1 MKIKQ
6 LLLIAAL
13 AIPQVIWSQKKI
25 EVKETND
32 NLGGGNHPSLT
43 VMAYIKDGDKLLKA
57 FKEKMKDHGG
67 KISNKKELFADDC
80 EWKAFGPNAFDAYAK
95 VEEVKGE
102 GFKLIVGVDMGGAW
116 MSPNDH
122 GEQTRLFKTLL
133 KELAIKVSKDEVEDE
148 VRAQEKI
155 LEKEMDQQKDLEK
168 KNADLKKDIEEYKKK
183 ITEAENDIKTNEEN
197 QKKKKEEIEK
207 QKEVV
212 KGVKEKLS
220 KID

>member
-1 MKIKQ
+1 MKNSIFT
-6 LLLIAAL
+6 LALLI
-13 AIPQVIWSQKKI
+13 PTVIFSQKKI
-25 EVKETND
+25 EVNEGSD

-43 VMAYIKDGDKLLKA
+43 VIAYVKDGDKVLKA

-67 KISNKKELFADDC
+67 KISTKKELFADDC

-95 VEEVKGE
+95 IEEVKGE

-116 MSPNDH
+116 MSPSQH

-133 KELAIKVSKDEVEDE
+133 KELAVNLSKEEVSDEVK
-148 VRAQEKI
+148 AAEKV
-155 LEKEMDQQKDLEK
+155 LAKELDQQKDLES
-168 KNADLKKDIEEYKKK
+168 KNTHLKSDIEDYKKK
-183 ITEAENDIKTNEEN
+183 ITQAEADIRTNEDD

-212 KGVKEKLS
+212 KLAKEKLA
-220 KID
+220 KVE

>member
-1 MKIKQ
+1 MKKFI
-6 LLLIAAL
+6 LSLVLIAPL
-13 AIPQVIWSQKKI
+13 TLFSQKKI
-25 EVKETND
+25 EVREGSD
-32 NLGGGNHPSLT
+32 NLNGSSRPSLT
-43 VMAYIKDGDKLLKA
+43 VMAYVKDGDKLLKA

-95 VEEVKGE
+95 IEEVKGE

-116 MSPNDH
+116 MSPSQH

-133 KELAIKVSKDEVEDE
+133 EEIAVNVSKDEVGDE
-148 VRAQEKI
+148 VAAQEKI
-155 LEKEMDQQKDLEK
+155 LKKELDQQKDLEE
-168 KNADLKKDIEEYKKK
+168 KNADLKKDIEDYKKK
-183 ITEAENDIKTNEEN
+183 ISEAESDIKTNEEN

-212 KGVKEKLS
+212 KLAKEKLE
-220 KID
+220 KIK

>member
-1 MKIKQ
+1 MKKYI
-6 LLLIAAL
+6 LSLL
-13 AIPQVIWSQKKI
+13 AILPLTLFAQKKI
-25 EVKETND
+25 EVSEGSD

-43 VMAYIKDGDKLLKA
+43 VMAYVKDGEKLLKA

-95 VEEVKGE
+95 IEEVKGE

-116 MSPNDH
+116 MSASQH

-133 KELAIKVSKDEVEDE
+133 KEIAIEVSKEEVNDEVK
-148 VRAQEKI
+148 AAEKI
-155 LEKEMDQQKDLEK
+155 LAKEMDHQKDLEN
-168 KNADLKKDIEEYKKK
+168 KNADLKSDIEDYKKK
-183 ITEAENDIKTNEEN
+183 ITQAESDIKTNEEN

-212 KGVKEKLS
+212 KAVKEKLA
-220 KID
+220 KIE